1 MAGQCTDFVKTA
13 SAHPTGPSLPYLL
26 CTSLRVPYS
35 VGGSEQAVER
45 VLQQETSSQKN
56 DNSNNKP
63 TLFSIYPM
71 PSVVLSTLLVSTHLI
86 FTTILKSSIIISI
99 LCIMKLRHR
108 EVKGLAPGHTAIK
121 QLSQDLNP
129 DICF

>member
-13 SAHPTGPSLPYLL
+13 GAHPAGPSLPYLL
-26 CTSLRVPYS
+26 CTSLRLLYS
-35 VGGSEQAVER
+35 AGDAEQAVER

-56 DNSNNKP
+56 DNGNNKP
-63 TLFSIYPM
+63 TSLSIYPM
-71 PSVVLSTLLVSTHLI
+71 PSVVLSTLVVSPHLI
-86 FTTILKSSIIISI
+86 STTILKSSIIISI
-99 LCIMKLRHR
+99 LCVMKLRHR

-121 QLSQDLNP
+121 TLSQDLNP